1 MAVRPHPCMWG
12 KLVFCFQVRF
22 LEQQNQV
29 LQTKWELLQQVDTST
44 RTQNLDPFFE
54 SYISNLRRQV
64 DSLKNDQSRMDSELK
79 NMQDLVEEYR
89 TK

>member
-1 MAVRPHPCMWG
+1 
-12 KLVFCFQVRF
+12 VRF

-29 LQTKWELLQQVDTST
+29 LQTKWELLQQVDTTT

-54 SYISNLRRQV
+54 NYISILRRKV
-64 DSLKNDQSRMDSELK
+64 DSLKSDQSRMDSELK

>member
-1 MAVRPHPCMWG
+1 MAVRPHPCI
-12 KLVFCFQVRF
+12 FCFQVRF

>member
-1 MAVRPHPCMWG
+1 M
-12 KLVFCFQVRF
+12 
-22 LEQQNQV
+22 

>member
-1 MAVRPHPCMWG
+1 M
-12 KLVFCFQVRF
+12 RF